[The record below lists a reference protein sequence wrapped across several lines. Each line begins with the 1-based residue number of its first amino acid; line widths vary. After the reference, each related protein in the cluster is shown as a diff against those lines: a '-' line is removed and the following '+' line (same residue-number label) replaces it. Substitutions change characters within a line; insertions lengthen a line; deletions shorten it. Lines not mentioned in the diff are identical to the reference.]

1 MRKDRAAEAMRC
13 RKCGQEIAII
23 QERLYRKIIV
33 DAEAVRVVADPEGI
47 DFVRIDGSKVRARI
61 APEDPAEIN
70 ASASCSLTSR
80 APTEMVESFFF
91 WIA

>member
-61 APEDPAEIN
+61 APEDAEG
-70 ASASCSLTSR
+70 AEYAYRPHARSCGGKG
-80 APTEMVESFFF
+80 
-91 WIA
+91 